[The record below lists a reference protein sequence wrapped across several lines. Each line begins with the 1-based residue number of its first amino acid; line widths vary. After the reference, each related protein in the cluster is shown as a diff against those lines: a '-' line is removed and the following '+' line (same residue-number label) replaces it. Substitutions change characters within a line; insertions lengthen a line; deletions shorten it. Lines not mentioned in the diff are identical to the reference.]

1 MLITPDTKEILML
14 TQMTSIDGKRTFF
27 LGYVDSQLK
36 MACEAE
42 DRGDNIAA
50 IFHLHL
56 ALGDY

>member
-56 ALGDY
+56 A